1 MGNVLIH
8 YSGGFLPSP
17 VTINIMILVSF
28 SSSADVHTTGEGAAL
43 ELLAAMRFLIV
54 AIVIMK
60 QR

>member
-1 MGNVLIH
+1 M
-8 YSGGFLPSP
+8 FLFITLLVSFPP
-17 VTINIMILVSF
+17 LLRRNIMILVSF

>member
-1 MGNVLIH
+1 M
-8 YSGGFLPSP
+8 FLFITLLVSFPPLSRR
-17 VTINIMILVSF
+17 NIMILVSF
-28 SSSADVHTTGEGAAL
+28 SSSAVVHTTGEGAAL